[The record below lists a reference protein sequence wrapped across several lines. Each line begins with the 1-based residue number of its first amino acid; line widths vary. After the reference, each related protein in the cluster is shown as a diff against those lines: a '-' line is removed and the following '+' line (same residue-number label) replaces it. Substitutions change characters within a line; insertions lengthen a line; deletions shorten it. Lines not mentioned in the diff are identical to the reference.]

1 MEVGE
6 LSPFRRRQPEPLVGL
21 SPEFDHGSTDHGD
34 ILEDE
39 NDSEIGQIVF
49 LTTAESEQDI
59 FWYSQHF
66 PLGIAQEDESDY
78 LATLLRSLRRSISEG
93 EFHSI
98 LMETKQWLVA
108 GDFAPFHFKFHVRN
122 FGSEWPNAF
131 WMWLTAE
138 YEEVDALNVLTS
150 FCIEDQRLEVLIPAL
165 GFVSGLPESL
175 LLANDDNFVN
185 VRKMCLVAAPH
196 IRRSQVF
203 VDFLGVLAFNDPLT
217 SDVFGLLMAMGYVF
231 DGEGARKI
239 LMAFDSL
246 TYEERVDVCEGME
259 LFLEAT
265 AQQYGAQPEGP
276 EAMRRMIELMAEG
289 NCD

>member
-131 WMWLTAE
+131 WVWLTAE

-165 GFVSGLPESL
+165 GFVSDLPESL

-185 VRKMCLVAAPH
+185 VRKMCLVATPH
-196 IRRSQVF
+196 SLRS
-203 VDFLGVLAFNDPLT
+203 LGLST
-217 SDVFGLLMAMGYVF
+217 ILLSC
-231 DGEGARKI
+231 R
-239 LMAFDSL
+239 L
-246 TYEERVDVCEGME
+246 
-259 LFLEAT
+259 
-265 AQQYGAQPEGP
+265 
-276 EAMRRMIELMAEG
+276 
-289 NCD
+289 